1 MEYVRFGELY
11 SIPSSNGV
19 SRPSAVRGQG
29 YKMINMA
36 IPQMRELK
44 LKAHAEL
51 MRKYEFDGIDIDF
64 GLTTTNLM
72 EAQLNRVMM
81 NAAAKTIVLAD
92 SSKFGKR
99 GFSRICGIEDVDHII
114 TDRNIPES
122 YAKHITDMGIRLT
135 IADVDSI

>member
-1 MEYVRFGELY
+1 MCLADFACSKLFL
-11 SIPSSNGV
+11 GV
-19 SRPSAVRGQG
+19 
-29 YKMINMA
+29 
-36 IPQMRELK
+36 
-44 LKAHAEL
+44 
-51 MRKYEFDGIDIDF
+51 DGIDIDF

-114 TDRNIPES
+114 TDRNIPEA